1 MAVHIIVDGY
11 NLIRQSPRLSRLDRR
26 DIALGREA
34 LIAGLA
40 AYRRI
45 KPHRITV
52 VFDGVK
58 APAGSPPRDI
68 IHGVRVLFSRQGENA
83 DAVIGRLARQ
93 EGERGLVVSSDGA
106 VARAALA
113 CGAAAIAAPEFE
125 MRMEQAEALQ
135 GAEPREQDPP
145 PRRIDTRKKGEGR
158 RLPKR
163 MRRNT
168 AKTSKL

>member
-40 AYRRI
+40 AYHRI

-68 IHGVRVLFSRQGENA
+68 IRGVRILFSRQGETA
-83 DAVIGRLARQ
+83 DAVIVRLARQ
-93 EGERGLVVSSDGA
+93 EGEKALVVSSDGA
-106 VARAALA
+106 VAHAALA
-113 CGAAAIAAPEFE
+113 CGAAAIDAPEFE
-125 MRMEQAEALQ
+125 MRMAQAEALQ
-135 GAEPREQDPP
+135 GAEPPEQETPA
-145 PRRIDTRKKGEGR
+145 RRTDTRKKGEGR
-158 RLPKR
+158 RLSKR
-163 MRRNT
+163 MRRNQL
-168 AKTSKL
+168 KTSKL